1 METINDVKVKYMNMR
16 DKFQELEL
24 KNKKLRECV
33 ERIANKKWFGEVQ
46 DDARKT
52 LEEINKL

>member
-33 ERIANKKWFGEVQ
+33 ERIANKK
-46 DDARKT
+46 
-52 LEEINKL
+52 